1 MLRFGARTLGLWP
14 GGPGVWETAG
24 GSPPGEEGFRGVGA
38 VLGAGRSSAP
48 VPFCFL
54 VVAGGTGA
62 LGVTITGSGTT
73 GGAELPAGWAKGGW
87 TGRNDWLGGWLL
99 AGRLLAVW
107 LLGGWLLGEGWT
119 GRNDW

>member
-1 MLRFGARTLGLWP
+1 MNYSRW
-14 GGPGVWETAG
+14 VK
-24 GSPPGEEGFRGVGA
+24 
-38 VLGAGRSSAP
+38 SASTNTNKQNS
-48 VPFCFL
+48 PFCFL

-62 LGVTITGSGTT
+62 LGVTITGRGTT
-73 GGAELPAGWAKGGW
+73 GGAELPAGWATGGW

-99 AGRLLAVW
+99 SGWLLGGW